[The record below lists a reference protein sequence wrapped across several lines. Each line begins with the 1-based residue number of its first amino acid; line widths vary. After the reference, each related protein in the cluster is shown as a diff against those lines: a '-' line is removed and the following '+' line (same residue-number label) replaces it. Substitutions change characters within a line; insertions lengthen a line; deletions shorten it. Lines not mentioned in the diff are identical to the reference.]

1 MNTSDKEPSELDTAD
16 DAALNDYLRRDSA
29 VSQRYREVV
38 ADAVPASLDH
48 AVLAQ
53 AKSAVAEKK
62 VSRWRGVTRWSAPLA
77 LAASVVVVVSI
88 VRQPA
93 MQEEMVRT
101 AAPVSAP
108 AAPASAPLHYEMPK
122 EAAPERAENL
132 ARTDEKEA
140 RMLMQVA
147 PEPKP
152 APPAQPPE
160 SIREK
165 KAELDR
171 SVRDH
176 VVSTAQQLSVQSVTI
191 PSPPPVDAAPASNA
205 DIAHTIAMTR
215 NDAAVADRRQAVP
228 ISNDSDLSEVIVA
241 AQIRKPTAS
250 NGAGPRGT
258 VAAVPKSDA
267 PIDAAFSEDEP
278 PSWLQHIRKLRSD
291 GWTLRADAEWLRF
304 RQKYPDFVV
313 DEADTARPP
322 R

>member
-93 MQEEMVRT
+93 MQEELVRT
-101 AAPVSAP
+101 VAPVSAP
-108 AAPASAPLHYEMPK
+108 ATMPPPSEPLQYKSPP
-122 EAAPERAENL
+122 EAAAPGNAVTQSTTPSRAN
-132 ARTDEKEA
+132 EA
-140 RMLMQVA
+140 EQRPRKRVVQQA
-147 PEPKP
+147 KQ
-152 APPAQPPE
+152 APPAE
-160 SIREK
+160 SMREE

-171 SVRDH
+171 SVRDEAIDN
-176 VVSTAQQLSVQSVTI
+176 AQQLAAQSA
-191 PSPPPVDAAPASNA
+191 PPPPAPVEVLTTAGRNLAYEAPMAGDGFTVTSQRRVDVPASPKA
-205 DIAHTIAMTR
+205 
-215 NDAAVADRRQAVP
+215 AAVAP
-228 ISNDSDLSEVIVA
+228 
-241 AQIRKPTAS
+241 
-250 NGAGPRGT
+250 
-258 VAAVPKSDA
+258 
-267 PIDAAFSEDEP
+267 AFNEDEP
-278 PSWLQHIRKLRSD
+278 QSWLEHIRKLRSD

-322 R
+322 K